1 MPEVI
6 QTPFDDTI
14 DEAVQLEQPD
24 EEILDYESLLVNA
37 ENIYKSFLYL
47 KRVFSSAPIFNKII
61 KIQKFKGVD
70 KLEVE
75 IEKEANLVTFKNI
88 GESNAYVTYNDNDEL
103 VLFQYESADFPYNE
117 GDTFKISGD
126 LNVIQVKYEY
136 R

>member
-1 MPEVI
+1 
-6 QTPFDDTI
+6 
-14 DEAVQLEQPD
+14 
-24 EEILDYESLLVNA
+24 
-37 ENIYKSFLYL
+37 
-47 KRVFSSAPIFNKII
+47 VFSSAPIFNKII

-75 IEKEANLVTFKNI
+75 IEKDANLVTFKNI
-88 GESNAYVTYNDNDEL
+88 GESNAYVTYNNNDEL